1 MNKID
6 IEKGFEESAY
16 KLLKKFAFMSRKFCD
31 KYCVPDALMDI
42 MKFKHYTSEVP
53 KKVLYSTKLSYDYD
67 YYAFTKSTKTLQAIL
82 LLLKDKQYIF
92 NEDVMILVRS
102 IFENHILSRY
112 FREYIDSEGDRD
124 KVINDFIQNPLGVS
138 LGFFTKEGL
147 NVKNHNGEKIG
158 KISLPSNYKL
168 GDEKE
173 YYSEFYPF
181 LCEFAHCSFGTIES
195 YFDGGNFYFDKCSF
209 RLEAIGFALFA
220 FTKIYEGVVTVEGEN
235 YESEAVEKSYYDLAY
250 DSLEL
255 QNDIFEYLIGK
266 YESFAVNKDI
276 AIISLYF
283 DKENVSKR
291 NLTMKSMLT
300 KMKESLDDK
309 EIGSVV
315 KDKDENGK
323 YKRRYP
329 EY

>member
-1 MNKID
+1 
-6 IEKGFEESAY
+6 
-16 KLLKKFAFMSRKFCD
+16 
-31 KYCVPDALMDI
+31 MDI
-42 MKFKHYTSEVP
+42 LKFKHYTSDVP

-82 LLLKDKQYIF
+82 LLLKDRQYFF

-124 KVINDFIQNPLGVS
+124 RVINDFIQNPLGVS

-147 NVKNHNGEKIG
+147 NVKNHNG
-158 KISLPSNYKL
+158 
-168 GDEKE
+168 
-173 YYSEFYPF
+173 
-181 LCEFAHCSFGTIES
+181 
-195 YFDGGNFYFDKCSF
+195 GNFYFDKCSF
-209 RLEAIGFALFA
+209 RLEALEFTLFA

-235 YESEAVEKSYYDLAY
+235 FESETVENNYYDLAY

-255 QNDIFEYLIGK
+255 QDDIFEYLIGK
-266 YESFAVNKDI
+266 YESFAVNKDT
-276 AIISLYF
+276 AVISLYF
-283 DKENVSKR
+283 DKENASKR
-291 NLTMKSMLT
+291 NLTMKSMLI
-300 KMKESLDDK
+300 KMKESLGDK

-315 KDKDENGK
+315 KEKDENGK